1 MRSRNCSDASRLSSA
16 GADPFFSATFPAS
29 SHHLRRR
36 HVVVRIPVTWRDARH
51 SEIAYTGDTMTSEA
65 STFPPVTPEL
75 LDDVVQRILDVGSPR
90 RIVLFGSR
98 ARGDAHRNSDLDL
111 LIIEDSELPRY
122 RRPPRYLRALVGVF
136 PAKDIVVWTP
146 AEVNAWRDVP
156 NAFITSALREGRTLY
171 ER

>member
-1 MRSRNCSDASRLSSA
+1 MGRQ
-16 GADPFFSATFPAS
+16 F
-29 SHHLRRR
+29 
-36 HVVVRIPVTWRDARH
+36 
-51 SEIAYTGDTMTSEA
+51 EIAYNGDTMTGGP
-65 STFPPVTPEL
+65 STFPALTPEL
-75 LDDVVQRILDVGSPR
+75 LDVVVRRILAVGSPR

-98 ARGDAHRNSDLDL
+98 ARGDARPDSDLDL
-111 LIIEDSELPRY
+111 LIIEDSDLPRY

-146 AEVNAWRDVP
+146 AEVTAWRDVP

>member
-1 MRSRNCSDASRLSSA
+1 MTRPPPRE
-16 GADPFFSATFPAS
+16 
-29 SHHLRRR
+29 
-36 HVVVRIPVTWRDARH
+36 ARQ
-51 SEIAYTGDTMTSEA
+51 SEIAYTGDTMTGEA
-65 STFPPVTPEL
+65 STFPTVTPEL
-75 LDDVVQRILDVGSPR
+75 LDDVVQRILHVGSPR

-98 ARGDAHRNSDLDL
+98 ARGDARRNSDLDL

-146 AEVNAWRDVP
+146 AEVTAWRDVP